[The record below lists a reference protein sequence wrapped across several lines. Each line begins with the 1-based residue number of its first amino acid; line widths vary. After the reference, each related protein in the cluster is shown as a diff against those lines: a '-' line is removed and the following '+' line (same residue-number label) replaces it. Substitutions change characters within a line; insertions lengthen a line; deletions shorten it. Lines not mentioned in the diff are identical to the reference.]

1 MHKTRLLS
9 VEEGFTLRP
18 ILPYS
23 RLHWKKLAQIYAS
36 CMASIPILLVGFWL
50 AKNFSLLEIILITL
64 ISILI
69 VFVLDSANSALGADT
84 GLPAAVLASNCLGKS
99 FSKIVVA
106 APLILAGWGWFGIQL
121 ALAIDSLLV
130 ALGAEGLLTGPNGT
144 LFLLLLGLS
153 IGALFA
159 FTPISRRLAR
169 SGLTNLSIL
178 FMSLFCIIILIV
190 GIINLRSS
198 GWNSFIDQVFP
209 GNFKMPLSLGSA
221 VIVGLCASQF
231 VMISDYSR
239 FCRRIFPDSVFVPLF
254 GVTPIQAAFCMISA
268 IVTLM
273 TQFNP
278 NFFSNLIQAGVPRLS
293 FLLLFFSQWNAARL
307 VVIYSAG
314 LAGASLI
321 ENPSQRAR
329 KWITILSVLG
339 GTLLVGFGI
348 KDFFVHFLVLQSMF
362 FSPLGVLLFLDHF
375 IVRKRNLTVS
385 SRTNKKALFSL
396 VMGWSSCVLIFIY
409 LPRCYAFLGSAFIA
423 AAIYLFLNRN
433 YLSSRGKSLE
443 CPALRE
449 KPKKNLQ
456 VILLLTSL
464 LGLLGGTI
472 FPITFTPPF
481 GDLMVLFSSMLLAI
495 VTIIYLSQTI
505 GLAIE
510 DAKLRS
516 DHTTLDGQ
524 RN

>member
-23 RLHWKKLAQIYAS
+23 RLHWRKLAQIYAS

-50 AKNFSLLEIILITL
+50 AKNFSLTEIGLITL
-64 ISILI
+64 ISAFI

-84 GLPAAVLASNCLGKS
+84 GLPAAVLAGNCLGKPL
-99 FSKIVVA
+99 SKVMVA

-121 ALAIDSLLV
+121 SLAIDSLLAV
-130 ALGAEGLLTGPNGT
+130 FGAEGLLRGPNGT
-144 LFLLLLGLS
+144 LFLFLLGLS

-178 FMSLFCIIILIV
+178 FMSLFSIAILII
-190 GIINLRSS
+190 GIINLRSLTWS
-198 GWNSFIDQVFP
+198 
-209 GNFKMPLSLGSA
+209 NFADHISTNYLKMPLSLGSA
-221 VIVGLCASQF
+221 VLVGLCASQF

-239 FCRRIFPDSVFVPLF
+239 FCRRIFPDSVLVPLF
-254 GVTPIQAAFCMISA
+254 GVTPIQVAFCIISA
-268 IVTLM
+268 VVALM

-278 NFFSNLIQAGVPRLS
+278 DFFANLIQAGVPRLF

-339 GTLLVGFGI
+339 GTFLLGFGI
-348 KDFFVHFLVLQSMF
+348 KNFFVHFLVIQSMF
-362 FSPLGVLLFLDHF
+362 FSPVGALLFLDHF
-375 IVRKRNLTVS
+375 FVKKRNWIVNE
-385 SRTNKKALFSL
+385 RTNLKALFSL
-396 VMGWSSCVLIFIY
+396 IVGWGFSVLIFIY
-409 LPRCYAFLGSAFIA
+409 LPRSYSFLGSALISVM
-423 AAIYLFLNRN
+423 IYMLLN
-433 YLSSRGKSLE
+433 SKGKLTIHPRPWVKSD
-443 CPALRE
+443 
-449 KPKKNLQ
+449 KNVH
-456 VILLLTSL
+456 VILLILSL
-464 LGLLGGTI
+464 LGLAGGTF
-472 FPITFTPPF
+472 FPIILPPPF
-481 GDLMVLFSSMLLAI
+481 GDIMVLASSVLLT
-495 VTIIYLSQTI
+495 VVIITHLSKTS

-510 DAKLRS
+510 EIKLKS
-516 DHTTLDGQ
+516 DHIKLD
-524 RN
+524 